1 MKLGVVGLGYVG
13 SVTAAVLASK
23 GNSVIGVD
31 IDRHRIESFAS
42 EKLPF
47 YEPNLKETLKNAGK
61 NIQFTTDYSYLKGCA
76 AVFVCVATPSINGR
90 ISLKYV
96 QDACES
102 IKQNFPDTA
111 IIMKSTVIPGTAGEL
126 SSLTGM
132 KIISNPEF
140 TREGTAIHDTLFPDR
155 VVVGAREQEDF
166 ELARKIWNFIDSE
179 FIETTNENA
188 ELIKYASNSFLAT
201 KISFIN
207 EFANL
212 CEKIPNADV
221 STVAKGMGL
230 DPRIGKDFLRAGI
243 GYGGSCFPKDT
254 EAIATYARDAGEKL
268 SIVESAISANSEREN
283 RIADICTTSLGKGLR
298 GAMICVLGLSFKEDT
313 DDLRESKSLKLVSLL
328 SNKGASVKVFD
339 PVVKNLDIT
348 NRCDTI
354 NECLDGTDMA
364 VVATEWPQFSEML
377 SGYNGIVVDAR
388 RTVKPESVK
397 KYVGVGRH
405 T

>member
-1 MKLGVVGLGYVG
+1 M
-13 SVTAAVLASK
+13 
-23 GNSVIGVD
+23 
-31 IDRHRIESFAS
+31 
-42 EKLPF
+42 
-47 YEPNLKETLKNAGK
+47 
-61 NIQFTTDYSYLKGCA
+61 
-76 AVFVCVATPSINGR
+76 
-90 ISLKYV
+90 
-96 QDACES
+96 
-102 IKQNFPDTA
+102 
-111 IIMKSTVIPGTAGEL
+111 
-126 SSLTGM
+126 
-132 KIISNPEF
+132 
-140 TREGTAIHDTLFPDR
+140 
-155 VVVGAREQEDF
+155 
-166 ELARKIWNFIDSE
+166 
-179 FIETTNENA
+179 
-188 ELIKYASNSFLAT
+188 
-201 KISFIN
+201 
-207 EFANL
+207 